1 MESESRCVG
10 NVENTS
16 WERMRSYGRAW
27 TVLVVGLFLFALS
40 IVLQVK
46 SDLGLGPWDVFHV
59 GAARVSSL
67 SLGQVSIITGLVVI
81 ILAYLVARV
90 KPGPGTIANMILIGV
105 FVDWT
110 YGLVPTMTEL
120 PFKIAMFVS
129 GLLLMGLA
137 TAVYIGAGLGAG
149 PRDSL
154 MLGLH
159 RVTGLSVRVTRTFI
173 EASVFTVGVLLGGKF
188 GLGTVLFVVGIGAVV
203 QLFLALLK
211 VETHH

>member
-1 MESESRCVG
+1 LESEPRCVG
-10 NVENTS
+10 NVANAP
-16 WERMRSYGRAW
+16 WERIWAQGKAW
-27 TVLVVGLFLFALS
+27 MVLVVGLFLFAFS

-59 GAARVSSL
+59 GAARVSGL

-81 ILAYLVARV
+81 MLAYLVARV
-90 KPGPGTIANMILIGV
+90 KPGPGTIANMILIGL

-110 YGLVPTMTEL
+110 YGFVPTMTEL
-120 PFKIAMFVS
+120 PWKIGLFVS

-173 EASVFTVGVLLGGKF
+173 EASVFAVGVLLGGKF
-188 GLGTVLFVVGIGAVV
+188 GLGTVLFVAGIGAVV

-211 VETHH
+211 VETHS